1 MKGKFS
7 KTSKCLQIL
16 WKILLVGLVI
26 ICSKECVKWNS
37 EYVLVISSPLIW
49 LLFIMLQKIL
59 FLTSPS
65 LEILLKYFLILST
78 LKIFLNTFFSERCT
92 FVLLYFALF
101 TFFLVGFLQNYFLAY
116 LWYISLFS
124 VPLFIKGTWFLL
136 TNLSFKDAWHS
147 TILMKVSVMKR

>member
-26 ICSKECVKWNS
+26 ICCKECVKWNS

-101 TFFLVGFLQNYFLAY
+101 AFFLVGFLQNYFLAY

-136 TNLSFKDAWHS
+136 TNSLSKKHDIRQS
-147 TILMKVSVMKR
+147 

>member
-101 TFFLVGFLQNYFLAY
+101 AFFLVGFLQNYFLAY

-136 TNLSFKDAWHS
+136 TNSLSKKHDIRQS
-147 TILMKVSVMKR
+147 

>member
-7 KTSKCLQIL
+7 KTSKCLKIL

-26 ICSKECVKWNS
+26 ICSKECVKRNS

-49 LLFIMLQKIL
+49 LLFIMLQKI
-59 FLTSPS
+59 FFVTSPS

-78 LKIFLNTFFSERCT
+78 LKIFLNTFFSKRCT
-92 FVLLYFALF
+92 FVLLYFVLF
-101 TFFLVGFLQNYFLAY
+101 SFFLVGFSQNYFLAY
-116 LWYISLFS
+116 LWYISLLS

-136 TNLSFKDAWHS
+136 TNSLSKKHDIRQS
-147 TILMKVSVMKR
+147 

>member
-49 LLFIMLQKIL
+49 LLFIMLQKI
-59 FLTSPS
+59 FFVTSPS

-78 LKIFLNTFFSERCT
+78 LKIFLNTFFSKRCT
-92 FVLLYFALF
+92 FVLLYFVLF
-101 TFFLVGFLQNYFLAY
+101 SFFLVGFSQNYFLAY

-136 TNLSFKDAWHS
+136 TNSLSKKHDIRQS
-147 TILMKVSVMKR
+147 

>member
-26 ICSKECVKWNS
+26 ICSKECVKRNS

-49 LLFIMLQKIL
+49 LLFIMLQKI
-59 FLTSPS
+59 FFVTSPS

-78 LKIFLNTFFSERCT
+78 LKIFLNTFFSKRCT
-92 FVLLYFALF
+92 FVLLYFVLF
-101 TFFLVGFLQNYFLAY
+101 SFFLVGFSQNYFLAY

-136 TNLSFKDAWHS
+136 TNSLSKKHDIRQS
-147 TILMKVSVMKR
+147 

>member
-49 LLFIMLQKIL
+49 LLFIMLQKI
-59 FLTSPS
+59 FFVTSPS

-101 TFFLVGFLQNYFLAY
+101 AFFLVGFLQNYFLAY

-136 TNLSFKDAWHS
+136 TNSLSKKHDIRQS
-147 TILMKVSVMKR
+147 